1 MSKVEA
7 IIEKQYKRKTKGIDA
22 MAIGSV
28 VRVNGKIKEGGK
40 ERIQA
45 FEGVLIARK
54 GRGLNEMI
62 TVRKISYGGVGVER
76 IFPINS
82 PLVESIKVIKPGK
95 AKRAKLYYLRE
106 AFGRKA
112 KREARRFDT
121 KEMLLAT
128 APEEEPVA
136 DAAPAPAPEAPAA
149 APVEAKKE
157 EKKPETK

>member
-1 MSKVEA
+1 MRNLEA
-7 IIEKQYKRKTKGIDA
+7 IIEKQYKRKTKGIDE

-28 VRVNGKIKEGGK
+28 IRVNSKIKEGGK

-54 GRGLNEMI
+54 GRGLNDMI
-62 TVRKISYGGVGVER
+62 TVRKISYGGIGVER
-76 IFPINS
+76 TYPVNS
-82 PLVESIKVIKPGK
+82 PMVESIKVIKQGK

-121 KEMLLAT
+121 KEILLST
-128 APEEEPVA
+128 APVEEPMPEET
-136 DAAPAPAPEAPAA
+136 AAPAPAPAA
-149 APVEAKKE
+149 EEKKE
-157 EKKPETK
+157 EKK

>member
-1 MSKVEA
+1 MRNLEA
-7 IIEKQYKRKTKGIDA
+7 IIEKQYKRKTKLPAD

-28 VRVNGKIKEGGK
+28 LRVNSKIKESGK
-40 ERIQA
+40 ERVQA

-62 TVRKISYGGVGVER
+62 TVRKISYGGIGVER

-82 PLVESIKVIKPGK
+82 PGIESIKVVKTGK

-112 KREARRFDT
+112 KKEARRFDT
-121 KEMLLAT
+121 KEALLST
-128 APEEEPVA
+128 APVEE
-136 DAAPAPAPEAPAA
+136 PAPEIAAEATPAPAA
-149 APVEAKKE
+149 APAPVEEKKE
-157 EKKPETK
+157 EKK

>member
-1 MSKVEA
+1 MSKIEA

-22 MAIGSV
+22 MTIGSV
-28 VRVNGKIKEGGK
+28 LRVNSKIKEGGK
-40 ERIQA
+40 ERVQA
-45 FEGVLIARK
+45 FEGVLIAKK

-62 TVRKISYGGVGVER
+62 TVRKISYGGIGVER

-82 PLVESIKVIKPGK
+82 PLVESIKVVKQGK

-121 KEMLLAT
+121 KELLLST

-136 DAAPAPAPEAPAA
+136 EAAPAPAPAA
-149 APVEAKKE
+149 APVEEKKE